1 MATNKRNESVRAM
14 MNAMAKEKKYN
25 ANTLLE
31 WEIAC
36 NTNSKRGKV
45 YNQSELKVLYS
56 NEFEIIFKKEGVKT
70 GASKIVHT
78 YNHNNQPFNH
88 IVIKRHQIGG
98 YIDEHKYDDTP
109 MTGNQLIDE
118 ILTWEMYCD
127 KEESDFFCPILKSF
141 TSKSDKVNPT
151 SEKAQDNVVIISQKA
166 SNIGDAWD
174 ACETAERKNI
184 EEGFYGTPAD
194 VRFEEMKELSDRL
207 EWRDVIRNNGN
218 SGVIFDYYQQCY
230 KAVFVDYGL

>member
-1 MATNKRNESVRAM
+1 MTNKRNETVKALMAM
-14 MNAMAKEKKYN
+14 MAKEKKYDE
-25 ANTLLE
+25 NTLLE

-36 NTNSKRGKV
+36 NTNNKRGKV
-45 YNQSELKVLYS
+45 FNQSKLKELYS
-56 NEFEIIFKKEGVKT
+56 NEWEIIFRKEGVKT

-78 YNHNNQPFNH
+78 YNHEDEPFNH

-98 YIDEHKYDDTP
+98 YIDEHEYDDTP

-127 KEESDFFCPILKSF
+127 KEESDFFCPVLKSF

-151 SEKAQDNVVIISQKA
+151 SFKAQDNVIIISQKA
-166 SNIGDAWD
+166 TNIGDAWD
-174 ACETAERKNI
+174 ACEAAESKNI
-184 EEGFYGTPAD
+184 EEGYYGTPAS
-194 VRFEEMKELSDRL
+194 VRFDHMEEISDRL
-207 EWRDVIRNNGN
+207 GWRDVIRNPANA
-218 SGVIFDYYQQCY
+218 GVIFDYSQRCY